1 MVNKLTEAQ
10 KWAIKVRSSLSIIS
24 DNVHS
29 KNKRMK
35 KVMFNEVKELLS
47 FNPLPCCEPE
57 ITKLEVSKSFCWIS
71 YLLSCLKA
79 TANSFSCFRLRCRPM
94 LRMLVSW
101 SLK

>member
-10 KWAIKVRSSLSIIS
+10 KWVIKVRSYLSMIS

-29 KNKRMK
+29 KNKRTK

-57 ITKLEVSKSFCWIS
+57 ISKLEVSKSFSWMS
-71 YLLSCLKA
+71 FLLSCLKA
-79 TANSFSCFRLRCRPM
+79 TANAFS
-94 LRMLVSW
+94 
-101 SLK
+101 